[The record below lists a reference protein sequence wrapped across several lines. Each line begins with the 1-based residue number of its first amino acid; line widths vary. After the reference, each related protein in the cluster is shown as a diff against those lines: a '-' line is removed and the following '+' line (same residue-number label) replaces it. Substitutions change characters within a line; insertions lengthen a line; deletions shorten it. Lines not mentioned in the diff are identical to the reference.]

1 MKICK
6 FPRSIQQSRL
16 FLLRKVYFLSSSQ
29 FRGSTLSTADIPC
42 CGALCELQLW
52 MQANA
57 QTGRTDGGAACKNQ
71 ESPLLSENRLESE
84 TGRSFFRRPMV
95 TKPIVTITL

>member
-29 FRGSTLSTADIPC
+29 FRASTLSTADIRVMERSASYSSGC
-42 CGALCELQLW
+42 R
-52 MQANA
+52 
-57 QTGRTDGGAACKNQ
+57 QTHK
-71 ESPLLSENRLESE
+71 LEGQMGE
-84 TGRSFFRRPMV
+84 QHAKTRRP
-95 TKPIVTITL
+95 PS